1 VLSEDLPSD
10 EVESFLA
17 LAREFLADLYIR
29 LATARLTP
37 AQEAELWRLVDGVEA
52 AMRMRA
58 VVLDLG
64 RDAIAR
70 ELDEYDFMAGD
81 FDYKRKLGSQQRE
94 LHWLVWR
101 APSLKMK
108 TFELAKRARQQLL
121 SMRG

>member
-70 ELDEYDFMAGD
+70 ELEGID
-81 FDYKRKLGSQQRE
+81 RE
-94 LHWLVWR
+94 IERRLR
-101 APSLKMK
+101 RDRPR
-108 TFELAKRARQQLL
+108 T
-121 SMRG
+121 

>member
-1 VLSEDLPSD
+1 MLSEDLPSD
-10 EVESFLA
+10 DVENFLA

-70 ELDEYDFMAGD
+70 ELEGID
-81 FDYKRKLGSQQRE
+81 RE
-94 LHWLVWR
+94 IERRLR
-101 APSLKMK
+101 RDRPR
-108 TFELAKRARQQLL
+108 T
-121 SMRG
+121 

>member
-1 VLSEDLPSD
+1 MLSEDLPSD

-70 ELDEYDFMAGD
+70 ELEGID
-81 FDYKRKLGSQQRE
+81 RE
-94 LHWLVWR
+94 IERRLR
-101 APSLKMK
+101 RDRP
-108 TFELAKRARQQLL
+108 RR
-121 SMRG
+121 